1 MGNGRALGLAVV
13 AALAGGCAGLGTPEE
28 TAPPAAG
35 TTWRDHFEVD
45 RAKLAATGRNAWLTM
60 VPGRVLELA
69 EDGNT
74 LRITVLPETKVVD
87 GVTCGILEERET
99 KKGQLI
105 EVSRNFFATDP
116 TTLDVYYF
124 GEDVDIYEDGA
135 VASHGGAWKSGSEGA
150 HFGLM
155 LPARPV
161 VGAKWYQEHAPGVAL
176 DRAEVLA
183 LDKPFDCPAGKF
195 TNCLEIRE
203 TSPLEPGAQESK
215 VYASGVGL
223 LKDGSLRLVRYGKDS
238 R

>member
-1 MGNGRALGLAVV
+1 MSVSIRVPALFPLLLGACS
-13 AALAGGCAGLGTPEE
+13 AASAGDGDGYQ
-28 TAPPAAG
+28 
-35 TTWRDHFEVD
+35 RVFEVEPGD
-45 RAKLAATGRNAWLTM
+45 WSATGRNDWF
-60 VPGRVLELA
+60 VLEPGYRLVYENPRKTA
-69 EDGNT
+69 T
-74 LRITVLPETKVVD
+74 LVITVLDETRIVD
-87 GVTCGILEERET
+87 GVETRVVEERET
-99 KKGQLI
+99 DAGELE
-105 EVSRNFFATDP
+105 EVSRNFFAISKRTS
-116 TTLDVYYF
+116 DVYYF